1 MQSDQLQKTDETRR
15 VLHPLRIR
23 TVGTIA
29 AIISVIISF
38 AALIMLA
45 RVSDAFNV
53 SQKIHSNYTEYSR
66 VTSELVTCSDKL
78 TSLAR
83 LYVATGDEADLTDYA
98 EQISTLEQN
107 TDQVSALKD
116 ILGGTK
122 AYTSLFDA
130 SAEANSVAKREMR
143 AVVLAAQAYK
153 VKELPRELRDI
164 TISDEQAK
172 LSSDEKLDVASEL
185 LIGEQHRIGKDIIVS
200 RVNNS
205 TASMVELMRDAEA
218 TSTDRLDGLFGGLRT
233 IIIVLLLIILITLF
247 ANFRLIIVPMIRYA
261 QNIRDGVK
269 LTQSGA
275 SELRLVTEAYNAMYE
290 DLISKN
296 QMLTYKAEHDPLTD
310 VWNRGMYDKLL
321 ADDDGIVAIL
331 VIDIDYFKQVNDTYG
346 HQAGDAILK
355 KVAGTLAESFN
366 DDAQVCRIGGDEFS
380 LVITNPQISRSDI
393 EWRIGLIRAK
403 LAEPSPD
410 ASAITLSVGVAFY
423 SSMTNTR
430 DLYRAADEALYRV
443 KAAGRNDIAF
453 AEDAMLEGT
462 EPEHSPHELTRP
474 SSM

>member
-45 RVSDAFNV
+45 RVSDAFND

-66 VTSELVTCSDKL
+66 VTSDLVTCSDKL

-116 ILGGTK
+116 LLGGTK

-269 LTQSGA
+269 LAQSGA

-410 ASAITLSVGVAFY
+410 APAITLSVGVAFY

-453 AEDAMLEGT
+453 AEDAMLERAQSLST
-462 EPEHSPHELTRP
+462 VP
-474 SSM
+474 MN

>member
-1 MQSDQLQKTDETRR
+1 
-15 VLHPLRIR
+15 
-23 TVGTIA
+23 
-29 AIISVIISF
+29 
-38 AALIMLA
+38 
-45 RVSDAFNV
+45 
-53 SQKIHSNYTEYSR
+53 
-66 VTSELVTCSDKL
+66 
-78 TSLAR
+78 
-83 LYVATGDEADLTDYA
+83 
-98 EQISTLEQN
+98 
-107 TDQVSALKD
+107 
-116 ILGGTK
+116 
-122 AYTSLFDA
+122 
-130 SAEANSVAKREMR
+130 
-143 AVVLAAQAYK
+143 
-153 VKELPRELRDI
+153 
-164 TISDEQAK
+164 
-172 LSSDEKLDVASEL
+172 
-185 LIGEQHRIGKDIIVS
+185 
-200 RVNNS
+200 
-205 TASMVELMRDAEA
+205 MVELMRDAEA

-269 LTQSGA
+269 LAQSGA

-321 ADDDGIVAIL
+321 ADDDGIAAIL

-380 LVITNPQISRSDI
+380 LVITNPRISRSDI
-393 EWRIGLIRAK
+393 EWRIGLIRTK
-403 LAEPSPD
+403 LTEPSAETP
-410 ASAITLSVGVAFY
+410 AITLSVGVAFY

-443 KAAGRNDIAF
+443 KEASRNDIAF
-453 AEDAMLEGT
+453 AEDSVVEGAELEHA
-462 EPEHSPHELTRP
+462 PRAL
-474 SSM
+474 

>member
-1 MQSDQLQKTDETRR
+1 MQNNQLQNTNETQRA
-15 VLHPLRIR
+15 LHPLRIR

-29 AIISVIISF
+29 AIVSVIIAF

-45 RVSDAFNV
+45 RVSDAFNE
-53 SQKIHSNYTEYSR
+53 SQKIHRNYTEYSR
-66 VTSELVTCSDKL
+66 VTSDLVTCSDKL

-98 EQISTLEQN
+98 EQLSTLEQN

-116 ILGGTK
+116 LLAGTK
-122 AYTSLFDA
+122 AYSSLFDA

-143 AVVLAAQAYK
+143 AVVLATQAHK

-164 TISDEQAK
+164 TINDEQAK
-172 LSSDEKLDVASEL
+172 LSSDEKLELASEL
-185 LIGEQHRIGKDIIVS
+185 LVGEQHRIGKDIIVS

-233 IIIVLLLIILITLF
+233 IIIALLLIILVTLL

-261 QNIRDGVK
+261 QNIRDGEK
-269 LTQSGA
+269 LARSGA
-275 SELRLVTEAYNAMYE
+275 SELRLVTDAYNAMYE

-296 QMLTYKAEHDPLTD
+296 QMLTYEAEHDSLTG
-310 VWNRGMYDKLL
+310 VLNRGMYDKLL
-321 ADDDGIVAIL
+321 AEDDGIVAIL
-331 VIDIDYFKQVNDTYG
+331 VIDIDYFKQVNDTFG

-355 KVAGTLAESFN
+355 KVADALAESFN

-380 LVITNPQISRSDI
+380 LVITNPRISRSDI
-393 EWRIGLIRAK
+393 EWRIGLIRTK
-403 LAEPSPD
+403 LTEPSAETP
-410 ASAITLSVGVAFY
+410 AITLSVGVAFY

-443 KAAGRNDIAF
+443 KEASRNDIAF
-453 AEDAMLEGT
+453 AEDSVVEGAELEHA
-462 EPEHSPHELTRP
+462 PRAL
-474 SSM
+474 